1 MSTPL
6 RPALFLDRDGV
17 IIENKTHYV
26 RSLGDVQFI
35 PGALAALARLARA
48 RPDWR
53 IIVVTNQSAVGRGL
67 MTLAAVQAINAYV
80 LDHVRAAGGRL
91 DQFYVCPH
99 RPDEACP
106 CRKPAPGMLLQAA
119 AEWGLDLAASVMI
132 GDALSDVQAAQAA
145 GVTPILVE
153 SGLGTRNDLIAAGL
167 GATQTAPDLAA
178 ALAGVLADAATPA
191 PSQTNAP

>member
-1 MSTPL
+1 MSTRL

-17 IIENKTHYV
+17 IIENKSDYV
-26 RSLGDVQFI
+26 RSLDDVHFI

-53 IIVVTNQSAVGRGL
+53 ILVVTNQSAVGRGL
-67 MTLAAVQAINAYV
+67 MTSAAVQAINAYV
-80 LDHVRAAGGRL
+80 LDHVRAAGGRI
-91 DQFYVCPH
+91 DRFYVCPH
-99 RPDEACP
+99 RPEEACA

-119 AEWGLDLAASVMI
+119 AEWGVDLAGSVMI
-132 GDALSDVQAAQAA
+132 GDAVSDVQAARAA

-153 SGLGTRNDLIAAGL
+153 SGLGSRAALVAAGL
-167 GATQTAPDLAA
+167 GGTRTAPDLAA
-178 ALAGVLADAATPA
+178 ALASVLADAATPT